1 MVFYSGSAEEW
12 NKISINSYN
21 SCLTTAKRVYNYD
34 GVEREYA
41 FITNCE
47 QTVDT
52 ITAKY
57 LDRLPV
63 IEREGYHFV
72 GWYDNA
78 EFSGSPVSVPY
89 YSTDKTTLYA
99 KWLTEDEWNELHD
112 GSSFE
117 RALIAE
123 SGKSYSVNIASGGQ
137 VVYFAFT
144 ATESKSYTIQST
156 GSSDTYATLYNA
168 SQSSLTTNDD
178 SVSDKNFKITYTMT
192 AGNTYYIAVKLYSSS
207 STGTFT
213 VEFN

>member
-12 NKISINSYN
+12 GKISIHSYN
-21 SCLTTAKRVYNYD
+21 SRLTSAKRVYNC
-34 GVEREYA
+34 VEREYA

-52 ITAKY
+52 ITAIY

-63 IEREGYHFV
+63 IEREGYLLF
-72 GWYDNA
+72 WYDNA
-78 EFSGSPVSVPY
+78 EFSGSPVSAPY

-99 KWLTEDEWNELHD
+99 KWLTEDEWLA

-123 SGKSYSVNIASGGQ
+123 SGKSYNVNIASGGQ

-156 GSSDTYATLYNA
+156 GSSDTYATLYSA

-178 SVSDKNFKITYTMT
+178 SGSGNNFKITYTMT
-192 AGNTYYIAVKLYSSS
+192 AGNTYYIAVKFYSSS